1 MPAAHIQAQRGRE
14 RLLMSRALVSLVTA
28 ASLTLSACGGDSGG
42 TASGGGGSSSGGTT
56 TTAGCSLVERQNWA
70 FAQLNEWYLFPE
82 TLPSALSPAAYSTVD
97 DYIDALTATAR
108 SQRRDRFF
116 TYLTSIREENAF
128 NSSGSSAGIGIRL
141 STDAT
146 TKKALVS
153 EAFEGAPGLASGLD
167 RGTEIVA
174 IGDTPASLRTVNDII
189 TAEGTA
195 GVTAALGPTT
205 AGVTRTLRIT
215 NGSGTS
221 TVTVTK
227 ADYALTPVSVRYGAQ
242 IIDDAGKRVGYLN
255 LRTFISSA
263 DPQLRT
269 AFNDFRAAGITEFI
283 IDFRYNGGGLVSTA
297 DLLGDLLGG
306 NRSTFDVFSQTT
318 YRPEKSSRNST
329 KRFGPLAQSVSP
341 VKIAFIGTGATASA
355 SELVINSFVPYL
367 GANVALIGANTFGK
381 PVGQVA
387 LDRAAC
393 DDRLRAIAFSLRN
406 SANSDAYYDGL
417 ATAVRSSC
425 AASDDVTKP
434 LGDAQEAS
442 VRQALDFLAGKA
454 CAPIPTG
461 QTARSVRD
469 SVPQLLRPEVP
480 TVSQR
485 EVPGLF

>member
-1 MPAAHIQAQRGRE
+1 
-14 RLLMSRALVSLVTA
+14 MSRALVSLVTA
-28 ASLTLSACGGDSGG
+28 ASLTLSACGSDSGG
-42 TASGGGGSSSGGTT
+42 TATAGGGSSGAGGTT
-56 TTAGCSLVERQNWA
+56 TSGCSLVERQNWA

-82 TLPSALSPAAYSTVD
+82 TLPASLSPAPYANLD
-97 DYIDALTATAR
+97 DYVDALTATAR

-116 TYLTSIREENAF
+116 TYVTSIREENAF
-128 NSSGSSAGIGIRL
+128 NTSGSSAGIGIRL
-141 STDAT
+141 ATDAT
-146 TKKALVS
+146 TKKAFVS
-153 EAFEGAPGLASGLD
+153 EAFEGAPGLAAGLD

-174 IGDTPASLRTVNDII
+174 IGDNASSLRTVSDII

-205 AGVTRTLRIT
+205 AGVTRTLRIA
-215 NGSGTS
+215 NASGTA
-221 TVTVTK
+221 TVSVTK
-227 ADYALTPVSVRYGAQ
+227 ADYALSPVSSRYGAQ
-242 IIDDAGKRVGYLN
+242 IIDDGGKRVGYLN

-283 IDFRYNGGGLVSTA
+283 VDFRYNGGGLVSTA

-318 YRPEKSSRNST
+318 YRPEKSSRNSI
-329 KRFGPLAQSVSP
+329 KRFAPLAQSVSP

-367 GANVALIGANTFGK
+367 GTNVALIGANTFGK

-417 ATAVRSSC
+417 ATAVKASC
-425 AASDDVTKP
+425 AATDDVTKP
-434 LGDAQEAS
+434 LGSAQEAS
-442 VRQALDFLAGKA
+442 VRQALDFLAGKT
-454 CAPIPTG
+454 CTPIATG
-461 QTARSVRD
+461 QASLSLRAST
-469 SVPQLLRPEVP
+469 PQLLRPEAP